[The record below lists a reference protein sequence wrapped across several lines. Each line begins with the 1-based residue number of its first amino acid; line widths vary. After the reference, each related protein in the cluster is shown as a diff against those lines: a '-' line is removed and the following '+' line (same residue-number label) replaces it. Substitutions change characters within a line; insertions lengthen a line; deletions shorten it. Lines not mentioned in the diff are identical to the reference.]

1 MNYIFIQTSTQF
13 CNIDI
18 DIEAYYV
25 PKSGGSREEPP
36 EGGYCESLT
45 VRHQGADITDWIR
58 PDYLKDIEAQVLKEK
73 GL

>member
-1 MNYIFIQTSTQF
+1 MSYIFIQTTINF
-13 CNIDI
+13 CQV
-18 DIEAYYV
+18 DIEVEADYV

-36 EGGYCESLT
+36 EGGYCETLT
-45 VRHQGADITDWIR
+45 VKHQGADLTDWIR

>member
-1 MNYIFIQTSTQF
+1 MNYIFIQTSIQF
-13 CNIDI
+13 CNVDI
-18 DIEAYYV
+18 DIEADYV

-36 EGGYCESLT
+36 EGGYCETLT
-45 VRHQGADITDWIR
+45 VKHQGADLTDWIR

>member
-13 CNIDI
+13 CNVDI
-18 DIEAYYV
+18 DIEADYV

-36 EGGYCESLT
+36 EGGYCETLT
-45 VRHQGADITDWIR
+45 VKHQGADLTDWIR

>member
-1 MNYIFIQTSTQF
+1 MNYIFIKTSTQF
-13 CNIDI
+13 CNVDI
-18 DIEAYYV
+18 DIEADYV

-36 EGGYCESLT
+36 EGGYCETLT
-45 VRHQGADITDWIR
+45 VKHQGADLTDWIR

>member
-18 DIEAYYV
+18 DIEADYV

-36 EGGYCESLT
+36 EGGYCETLT
-45 VRHQGADITDWIR
+45 VKHQGADLTDWIR

>member
-1 MNYIFIQTSTQF
+1 MSYIFIQTSTQF
-13 CNIDI
+13 CKVDI
-18 DIEAYYV
+18 DIEADYV

-36 EGGYCESLT
+36 EGGYCETLT

-58 PDYLKDIEAQVLKEK
+58 PEYLKDIEAQVLKEK

>member
-1 MNYIFIQTSTQF
+1 MKYLKTTIIFCQV
-13 CNIDI
+13 
-18 DIEAYYV
+18 DIEVEADYV

-36 EGGYCESLT
+36 EGGYCETLT
-45 VRHQGADITDWIR
+45 VKHQGADLTDWIR

>member
-1 MNYIFIQTSTQF
+1 MKYLKTTIIFCQV
-13 CNIDI
+13 
-18 DIEAYYV
+18 DIEVEADYV

-58 PDYLKDIEAQVLKEK
+58 PDYLSDIEAQVLQEA

>member
-1 MNYIFIQTSTQF
+1 MKYLKTTINF
-13 CNIDI
+13 CQV
-18 DIEAYYV
+18 DIEVEADYV
-25 PKSGGSREEPP
+25 PKSCGSREEPP

-58 PDYLKDIEAQVLKEK
+58 PDYLSDIEAQVLQEA